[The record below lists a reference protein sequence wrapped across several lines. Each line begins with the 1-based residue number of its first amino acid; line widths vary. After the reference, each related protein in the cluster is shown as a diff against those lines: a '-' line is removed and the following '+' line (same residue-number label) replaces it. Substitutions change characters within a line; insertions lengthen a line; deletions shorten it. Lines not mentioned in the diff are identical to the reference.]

1 MLYFNKKD
9 PSDVTIFVSDKLT
22 IDNIKV
28 TLKGEITKGV
38 VELQPLF
45 TIYNNKLTIDK
56 SNFANLENDVYY
68 LEVLINTDGE
78 DKVIGAD
85 FLDVYSK
92 SEDKAFYESYINYKQ
107 YEKHD

>member
-9 PSDVTIFVSDKLT
+9 PTDVTIFVSDKLT

-38 VELQPLF
+38 VELQPPF
-45 TIYNNKLTIDK
+45 TIYNNKLKIDK
-56 SNFANLENDVYY
+56 SYLENLENDVYY
-68 LEVLINTDGE
+68 LEVRINIDDTE
-78 DKVIGAD
+78 KLIGAD

-92 SEDKAFYESYINYKQ
+92 KNNKTFYESYINYKQ
-107 YEKHD
+107 YE

>member
-1 MLYFNKKD
+1 MLYFNKQD

-22 IDNIKV
+22 IDDIKV

-45 TIYNNKLTIDK
+45 TIYNNQLTVDK
-56 SNFANLENDVYY
+56 SYFENLENDIYY
-68 LEVLINTDGE
+68 LEVTININNTE
-78 DKVIGAD
+78 KVIGAD

>member
-28 TLKGEITKGV
+28 TLKGDITKGV

-56 SNFANLENDVYY
+56 SYFENLDNDIYY
-68 LEVLINTDGE
+68 LEITINIDGI
-78 DKVIGAD
+78 DKIIGAD
-85 FLDVYSK
+85 FLAVYSK

-107 YEKHD
+107 YDKHD

>member
-1 MLYFNKKD
+1 MLYFNKKNPND
-9 PSDVTIFVSDKLT
+9 ISIFVSDKMT
-22 IDNIKV
+22 VENIKIV
-28 TLKGEITKGV
+28 LKGEITKGV
-38 VELQPLF
+38 VEMNPLF
-45 TIYNNKLTIDK
+45 TINNNKLTIDK

-85 FLDVYSK
+85 FLDVFNK
-92 SEDKAFYESYINYKQ
+92 KVAKTFYESYINYKQ

>member
-9 PSDVTIFVSDKLT
+9 PSDVIIFVSDKLSF
-22 IDNIKV
+22 DEIKV
-28 TLKGEITKGV
+28 TLKGDITKGV
-38 VELQPLF
+38 VTMQPPF
-45 TIYNNKLTIDK
+45 TIYNNQLTIDK
-56 SNFANLENDVYY
+56 SYFENLDNDIYY
-68 LEVLINTDGE
+68 LEITINIDGI

-92 SEDKAFYESYINYKQ
+92 KNNKTFYESYINYKQ